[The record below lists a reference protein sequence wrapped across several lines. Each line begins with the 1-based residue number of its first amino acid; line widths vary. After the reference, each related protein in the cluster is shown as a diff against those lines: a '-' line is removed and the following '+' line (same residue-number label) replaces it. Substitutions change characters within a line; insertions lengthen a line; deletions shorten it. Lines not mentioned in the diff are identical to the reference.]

1 MFLRMVVPQAILDNR
16 FDALSSTG
24 VILEQKKLYTKLCVM
39 GYRIKN
45 ASTAFSQSL
54 VVLY

>member
-1 MFLRMVVPQAILDNR
+1 MFLRMVVPQAILDNC
-16 FDALSSTG
+16 FAALSSTG